1 MLSGLHKHYIAF
13 CLHQPY
19 LSPYCYYCYYHCY
32 RSMLQ
37 LDPRKRPRVEDLE
50 VLSAIQPA
58 MTAARAL
65 SSDYKQQQ
73 VSPSI
78 TACTKYDLT
87 PDSVPVH

>member
-1 MLSGLHKHYIAF
+1 
-13 CLHQPY
+13 
-19 LSPYCYYCYYHCY
+19 
-32 RSMLQ
+32 MLQ

-73 VSPSI
+73 VSLSI
-78 TACTKYDLT
+78 SACTVYDLT